1 MGPEEHEIR
10 TSQSCTLPTHT
21 FSVRSCSLYYMNG
34 RLPDSR
40 ACHDRVK
47 YVPGSSKVS
56 SNATPRRV
64 HTDQRK
70 CIGGCRAWARVVE
83 VDRTDCRRHSTGSEH
98 PCAAILMMHTHHR
111 LIDELNPTNTSSQP
125 TTSAEATQQAVRIDC
140 DRLKTRGFQL
150 GLRNRAHFNRL
161 LIRQQ

>member
-1 MGPEEHEIR
+1 MGPPKLPAHKN
-10 TSQSCTLPTHT
+10 QTLPHT
-21 FSVRSCSLYYMNG
+21 FSMLPGSLNYMND
-34 RLPDSR
+34 RLPDSWD
-40 ACHDRVK
+40 CHGCVK
-47 YVPGSSKVS
+47 YVPGWSKVS
-56 SNATPRRV
+56 FNATPRRV

-140 DRLKTRGFQL
+140 DRNSTNGFQH
-150 GLRNRAHFNRL
+150 GLRNRARFNRL
-161 LIRQQ
+161 LIHQQ